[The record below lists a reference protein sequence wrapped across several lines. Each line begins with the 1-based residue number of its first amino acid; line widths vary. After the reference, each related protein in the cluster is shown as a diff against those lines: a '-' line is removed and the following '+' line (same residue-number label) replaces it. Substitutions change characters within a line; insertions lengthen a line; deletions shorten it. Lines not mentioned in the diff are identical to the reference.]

1 MDTNQPTPAEGLP
14 GLTVEEFSQLSQA
27 AGGSG
32 QFEACNYDHAFRI
45 AERAFCM
52 GANRSA
58 QRHAEWAYQLG
69 ANQKLEACCQWLED
83 EGSRQWLEDNDYDFQ
98 RAAVEMRD
106 AMRPK
111 PPTLKEQALAA
122 ARIEVNPHGKNGAL
136 IIRALEALPE

>member
-14 GLTVEEFSQLSQA
+14 DLTVEEFAQISQE

-32 QFEACNYDHAFRI
+32 QFKACNYAHAFRI
-45 AERAFCM
+45 AQRAYAK
-52 GANRSA
+52 GAD
-58 QRHAEWAYQLG
+58 AE
-69 ANQKLEACCQWLED
+69 LEACCKWLED
-83 EGSRQWLEDNDYDFQ
+83 EGFRQWLEDNDYDFQ

-111 PPTLKEQALAA
+111 PPTIKEQALAA

-136 IIRALEALPE
+136 IIRALEALPD